1 MHLTSLAKGATTM
14 ARLLIGLCLVTVLI
28 LTGVA
33 QALAAEPLASLKVLI
48 PANPGGGWD
57 QTGRAI
63 ERTLRAE
70 KLVTGAIQL
79 SNKGGA
85 GGTIGLAEFAKSK
98 GDGKSL
104 MVMGLVMVGA
114 ILTNKSAV
122 TLDAVTPIARL
133 TSEYLVIAVPASSKI
148 QNLKDLTEALKK
160 DPGATSIVGGS
171 RGGSDHIL
179 AALVAD
185 AVGVPGSKVNYVAY
199 AGGGEAVAA
208 LLGAQ
213 AVAGISGY
221 GEFQAHIES
230 GKLRAVGLSAPA
242 RIAGINVATLKEQG
256 VNVEF
261 GNWRGVVAPEGVSPA
276 DRKALLD
283 AVDAMAKSA
292 SWKAEL
298 KKHNWDDAYLAGDG
312 FTAFVKTSSDQTGKV
327 LKEVGL
333 VK

>member
-1 MHLTSLAKGATTM
+1 MFRAFLASLVACVVASAGAG
-14 ARLLIGLCLVTVLI
+14 A
-28 LTGVA
+28 
-33 QALAAEPLASLKVLI
+33 ALAAEPLPSLKLLI

-57 QTGRAI
+57 QTGRAM
-63 ERTLRAE
+63 ERALRGE
-70 KLVTGAIQL
+70 KLVSGAIQIT
-79 SNKGGA
+79 NKGGA
-85 GGTIGLAEFAKSK
+85 GGTIGLAEFARAK
-98 GDGKSL
+98 GEGRNL

-133 TSEYLVIAVPASSKI
+133 TSEYLVIAVPAASKL
-148 QNLKDLTEALKK
+148 QTMKDLTEALKK

-171 RGGSDHIL
+171 RGGVDHIL
-179 AALVAD
+179 AALVAET
-185 AVGVPGSKVNYVAY
+185 VGVPGAKVNYVAY

-208 LLGAQ
+208 LIGAQ

-221 GEFQAHIES
+221 GEFQPHIAS
-230 GKLRAVGLSAPA
+230 GKLRAIGLSAPA
-242 RIAGINVATLKEQG
+242 RIAGINVPTLKEQG
-256 VNVEF
+256 VNIEL
-261 GNWRGVVAPEGVSPA
+261 GNWRGVVAPAGVSAA

-283 AVDAMAKSA
+283 AVEAMAKSA

-298 KKHNWDDAYLAGDG
+298 TKHGWEDAYLAGD
-312 FTAFVKTSSDQTGKV
+312 AFAASVKSSSDQIGKV

>member
-1 MHLTSLAKGATTM
+1 MPRALLSLTL
-14 ARLLIGLCLVTVLI
+14 LVTLV
-28 LTGVA
+28 
-33 QALAAEPLASLKVLI
+33 LAAAVSATAVEPLPSLKVLI

-63 ERTLRAE
+63 ERALRAE
-70 KLVTGAIQL
+70 KLVTGGIQL
-79 SNKGGA
+79 TNKGGA

-98 GDGKSL
+98 GDGRSL

-122 TLDAVTPIARL
+122 TLDATTPIARL

-148 QNLKDLTEALKK
+148 QNLKDFTDALRK

-185 AVGVPGSKVNYVAY
+185 TVGVPAAKVNYVAY

-230 GKLRAVGLSAPA
+230 GKLRAIGLSAPS
-242 RIAGINVATLKEQG
+242 RVAGINVPTLKEQG

-261 GNWRGVVAPEGVSPA
+261 GNWRGIVSAEAISPA

-283 AVDAMAKSA
+283 VIDAMAKSP

-298 KKHNWDDAYLAGDG
+298 RKHNWEDAYLAGDAYAQ
-312 FTAFVKTSSDQTGKV
+312 FIKTSTDQTAKV
-327 LKEVGL
+327 LKDVGL
-333 VK
+333 LK